1 MEYFCKYL
9 SICFLRRHLLTLGA
23 SKPYSPGA
31 RRFRIR
37 NVDFGWM
44 GLLEKTVDLIDYP
57 SDARADY
64 AHEVRMPN
72 ERCSWQAISGHG
84 SRSSVAHVTDA

>member
-1 MEYFCKYL
+1 
-9 SICFLRRHLLTLGA
+9 
-23 SKPYSPGA
+23 
-31 RRFRIR
+31 
-37 NVDFGWM
+37 M